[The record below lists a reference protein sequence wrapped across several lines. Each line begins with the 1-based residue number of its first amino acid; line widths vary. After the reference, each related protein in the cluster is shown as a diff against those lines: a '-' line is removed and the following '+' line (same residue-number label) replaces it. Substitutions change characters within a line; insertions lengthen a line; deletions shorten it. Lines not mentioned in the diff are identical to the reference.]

1 MEVCTEF
8 GLNPTEIQHAFADK
22 GVKADPS
29 QTIKDIAAAN
39 KMEPMA
45 VFEIIRDAVDPQTH

>member
-1 MEVCTEF
+1 MDVCKEF
-8 GLNPTEIQHAFADK
+8 GLNPTEIQHGFADK
-22 GVKADPS
+22 GVKADLS
-29 QTIKDIAAAN
+29 QTIKDIAAVN